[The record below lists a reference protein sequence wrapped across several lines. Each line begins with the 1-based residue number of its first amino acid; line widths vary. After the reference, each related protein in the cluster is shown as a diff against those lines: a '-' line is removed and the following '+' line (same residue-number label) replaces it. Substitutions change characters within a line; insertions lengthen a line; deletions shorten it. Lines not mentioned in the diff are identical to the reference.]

1 MINIVLADDNKV
13 VRKGLKTLLSTEPD
27 FNIVGEVK
35 DGLDTVSLVEKIKP
49 DILVLDMMMPGM
61 NGLEVTRSLIR
72 SGSKTGIVI
81 LSMQNCGAY
90 ICQAL
95 RFGAKAYVLKE
106 APPEELVKAI
116 REVTAGRSYL
126 CSSISE
132 NVLIQY
138 QSPQKDNGRNP
149 YIKLTPREKEIMI
162 MAVNGLS
169 SKDIAA
175 KLFLSIR
182 TVETH
187 RTNLMQ
193 KLEMHNQSQ
202 LEQYA
207 MQIGIISSE
216 PDLLQS

>member
-1 MINIVLADDNKV
+1 MISIVLAEDHEL
-13 VRKGLKTLLSTEPD
+13 VRKSLKSFFSAEPD

-116 REVTAGRSYL
+116 REVTAGRNYL